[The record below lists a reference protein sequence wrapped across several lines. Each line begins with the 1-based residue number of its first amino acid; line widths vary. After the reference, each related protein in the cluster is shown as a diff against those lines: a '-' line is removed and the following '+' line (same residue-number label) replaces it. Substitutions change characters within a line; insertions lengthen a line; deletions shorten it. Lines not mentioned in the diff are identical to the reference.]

1 MVSSI
6 SKWSPCFRLQLC
18 NTIVYDQYS
27 PGTKKDEVRNIEN
40 EKYKFAQ
47 AVFMIANINATLKRH
62 FNVADAN
69 GGDLA
74 IALHVRL
81 LNMLMLSLVINRADD
96 IDQNCRNDKANNKL
110 RSWRWWSFWLLW
122 FAQRRWQPWRHT
134 VQPTT
139 VIILKWFHVTNLFW
153 RRRLCSRASGG
164 TDLSILTWTL
174 FAGRKCLRN
183 QVSIPRDT
191 RLQSRLRQNKLN
203 AWTQFS

>member
-1 MVSSI
+1 M
-6 SKWSPCFRLQLC
+6 
-18 NTIVYDQYS
+18 
-27 PGTKKDEVRNIEN
+27 RNIEN

-110 RSWRWWSFWLLW
+110 RSWRW
-122 FAQRRWQPWRHT
+122 
-134 VQPTT
+134 
-139 VIILKWFHVTNLFW
+139 
-153 RRRLCSRASGG
+153 
-164 TDLSILTWTL
+164 
-174 FAGRKCLRN
+174 
-183 QVSIPRDT
+183 
-191 RLQSRLRQNKLN
+191 
-203 AWTQFS
+203 